1 MSFWKLFKR
10 QSRSM
15 LVVNVSTA
23 LVTSQSSGRT
33 SLVAFPKG
41 SLICAWSAIMV
52 NLLKLTLSS
61 HARGKGP
68 AAGQPGD
75 LTVVWAVPFQVSVML
90 MSGKKQK
97 QWHFQFG
104 GLESDNEKNGKKC
117 HLAPQVSSLISHF
130 RRGFWSCE
138 SLRNNLAFP
147 TLKRRV
153 RILTPLAQPCPSG
166 ES

>member
-1 MSFWKLFKR
+1 MKEQRLVPESNQPRWFQVQWTKILLYTAPFVSFWKLFKR
-10 QSRSM
+10 QGRSM
-15 LVVNVSTA
+15 LVVNLSTA

-97 QWHFQFG
+97 QWHFRFG
-104 GLESDNEKNGKKC
+104 GLESDNEKNGKKGKFGEDWQSE
-117 HLAPQVSSLISHF
+117 QVTH
-130 RRGFWSCE
+130 SCTIC
-138 SLRNNLAFP
+138 R
-147 TLKRRV
+147 
-153 RILTPLAQPCPSG
+153 
-166 ES
+166 